1 MKLRSADRTGMSS
14 LSERRSVVFGL
25 EGLQPEGAVPE
36 ATIEASLGYVRA
48 FAAREPGLLAGVSL
62 DSSCEPSHLI
72 RHLPDGI
79 AIVPQC
85 GVETANPVVFHV
97 LSLLANRSARSLW
110 PLWARSPSVAL
121 AVSAHDDLTRQALE
135 TQTKDKSGRLRA
147 SRHRLVTVADVVVAT
162 SQASALD
169 VVGWA
174 GIDPCRVFV
183 AHQPAGPDRHDASD
197 GDAGPPRGI
206 FPDGFDPGE
215 GFVLAAASASSS
227 MHNEVLV
234 QAFASVDPALR
245 SAWRLVIASSLDQG
259 PGMDRLKALI
269 STLGVDSSVTV
280 LTGLG
285 DRGMRDLY
293 RTCRIAVIGGVVDG
307 SIGAALDA
315 ASAGAGIVVADH
327 DALMELVAQPD
338 ARYYPT
344 SVDSTRSVLLRCLTD
359 GEFCRA
365 RRSETAD
372 ALAGYAES
380 DTAASLLSAYR
391 RALEARARRALPAAA
406 ASL

>member
-1 MKLRSADRTGMSS
+1 M
-14 LSERRSVVFGL
+14 
-25 EGLQPEGAVPE
+25 
-36 ATIEASLGYVRA
+36 
-48 FAAREPGLLAGVSL
+48 
-62 DSSCEPSHLI
+62 
-72 RHLPDGI
+72 
-79 AIVPQC
+79 
-85 GVETANPVVFHV
+85 
-97 LSLLANRSARSLW
+97 
-110 PLWARSPSVAL
+110 
-121 AVSAHDDLTRQALE
+121 
-135 TQTKDKSGRLRA
+135 
-147 SRHRLVTVADVVVAT
+147 
-162 SQASALD
+162 
-169 VVGWA
+169 
-174 GIDPCRVFV
+174 
-183 AHQPAGPDRHDASD
+183 
-197 GDAGPPRGI
+197 
-206 FPDGFDPGE
+206 
-215 GFVLAAASASSS
+215 LAAASASSS